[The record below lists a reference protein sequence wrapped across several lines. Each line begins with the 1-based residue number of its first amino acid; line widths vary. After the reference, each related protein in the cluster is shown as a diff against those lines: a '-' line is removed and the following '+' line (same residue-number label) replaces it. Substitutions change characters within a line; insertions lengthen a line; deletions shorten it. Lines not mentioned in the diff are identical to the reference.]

1 MAIGSASLVSDF
13 ALIIGIATAFGILAR
28 QTKQPTLVAYIA
40 AGLLLGPVG
49 MNLISETELTAFF
62 SELGLVFLLFLIGL
76 EIELDDLGTLLKP
89 ITLIGL
95 TQMAIVAGSGTIGAY
110 ILGYDMITSLFI
122 GAAMMFSSTALVV
135 KLLADKNETS
145 SLPGRLDI
153 GILLIQDVIV
163 VLLLAVISLG
173 NGSVLSL
180 SLEFLQ
186 VLVIIILLS
195 GVSIIAGTYIIPRII
210 EQVDDT
216 PHTLFIHGLAWA
228 FLLITIVQQFD
239 ISIEI
244 GAFVA
249 GLGLGQLPYSN
260 ELQER
265 VRPLTDLFMAIF
277 FVNFGLNISAGYLG
291 EVIIPGLVLSGFIIV
306 IKFLSLFI
314 LIDRAK
320 FTPET
325 SFIASIN
332 MTQISEFGLI
342 LASLAYTEGFIGE
355 SIIALLSVIAITTMG
370 LSSYL
375 IRYNRTIHNEI
386 EHLLALFD
394 SEEKQDMDLPTQT
407 DHALIIGYNNTV
419 DRILPRLKETFDDI
433 TVVDKDADNSTRL
446 SRMDI
451 RYIYGDFKHGEM
463 KNAAGLRSASFVLS
477 FAEDKSVN
485 KAILDTKTDNKT
497 IFIRAGSIED
507 GLEYYEDGADF
518 VYLRNILASEQL
530 DRYLSTY
537 FDDRETFKQQVT
549 ADIETIRRDAE

>member
-291 EVIIPGLVLSGFIIV
+291 EVIVPGLVLSGFIIV

>member
-49 MNLISETELTAFF
+49 LNLISETELTAFF